1 MKYLPLLFLIIIGI
15 AGCSSKSKSNRKPVT
30 NIQITPSNNI
40 ISHGND
46 FTINISSRVTKP
58 KIKEIK
64 LFIGNT
70 LAETS
75 NKPEF
80 SVKINS
86 SDFLP
91 GRLTL
96 KTIATNEKEKSGTNY
111 VYITVL
117 SDIQP
122 QQLAYKIEGRLPHN
136 TSYYTQGLEFYDNK
150 LYEGT
155 GNHGESAIYIYNPET
170 QKQFNTFELDD
181 KYFGE
186 GITILNG
193 RLYQLTYKAR
203 KGFVY
208 DAGTFEKIDEFSYS
222 SKEGWGLTND
232 GTHLIM
238 SDGSSNLFFINP
250 DTYKVEKTLQVTFPN
265 GFVNNLNELEYVD
278 GVIYANIWTTQT
290 IAKIDASNGKVL
302 AFIDMS
308 GLLPV
313 TNTSRVDVLNG
324 IAFHKN
330 QNLFY
335 VTGKWWPYMFKV
347 RFE

>member
-1 MKYLPLLFLIIIGI
+1 MKYLPIIFLIIIGI
-15 AGCSSKSKSNRKPVT
+15 AGCSSKSNLNRKPVT
-30 NIQITPSNNI
+30 NIKITPSNNV

-46 FTINISSRVTKP
+46 FTVNISSRVTKP

-64 LFIGNT
+64 LYIGNK
-70 LAETS
+70 LVETS
-75 NKPEF
+75 NQPEF
-80 SVKINS
+80 SVKIS
-86 SDFLP
+86 STEYLP
-91 GRLTL
+91 GRITL
-96 KTIATNEKEKSGTNY
+96 KTIATNEKDKTGTNY
-111 VYITVL
+111 VYVNIL
-117 SDIQP
+117 SDIEP
-122 QQLAYKIEGRLPHN
+122 RQLTYKIEGRLPHN
-136 TSYYTQGLEFYDNK
+136 TSYYTQGLEFFDGK
-150 LYEGT
+150 MYEGT

-170 QKQFNTFELDD
+170 QKEFNSFELDD
-181 KYFGE
+181 QYFGE

-208 DAGTFEKIDEFSYS
+208 DAVSLEKIDEFSYS

-232 GTHLIM
+232 GKHLIM

-250 DTYKVEKTLQVTFPN
+250 DTYKVEKTLQVSFPK
-265 GFVNNLNELEYVD
+265 GFVQNLNELEYVD

-302 AFIDMS
+302 AFIDMK
-308 GLLPV
+308 GLLPA
-313 TNTSRVDVLNG
+313 TNNSRVDVLNG
-324 IAFHKN
+324 IAYHKKE
-330 QNLFY
+330 NLFY